1 MNEAQEK
8 LAREIIRA
16 HEAAVAA
23 SRLPRGGFTNAREY
37 LQGLDPERQVTFV
50 VRGPALDSFRSAS
63 VRRAWDW
70 LVVGSD
76 GSCFGEDLL
85 VIDPDHPPVDA
96 TGHWVKEYEAGR
108 LSCAMVST
116 QADLE
121 ELYGPGLALE
131 MIGYYQNIYK
141 K

>member
-1 MNEAQEK
+1 MNEKQQK
-8 LAREIIRA
+8 LAREIIKA
-16 HEAAVAA
+16 HEAAAA
-23 SRLPRGGFTNAREY
+23 DARLPRGGFTNAREY

-50 VRGPALDSFRSAS
+50 IRGPALDSFRPAS

-85 VIDPDHPPVDA
+85 VINPDHPPIDG

-108 LSCAMVST
+108 LSCATVST
-116 QADLE
+116 EADLW
-121 ELYGPGLALE
+121 ELYGPELGFE